1 MLKCACCNGRLEVAV
16 LGATPSQNE
25 RPYRLRVA
33 VDKLSNRD
41 HGLPPRIPFTLGRSM
56 ARKDS
61 VGLSDCLMDRHASFR
76 ISTESFT
83 FTAYEGGLKSGD
95 TNRLRTVSPAFT
107 KIANERNS
115 HANDTVFP
123 LALSRQSRNVLIRAK

>member
-76 ISTESFT
+76 ISTESVTSTIFT
-83 FTAYEGGLKSGD
+83 HSLRLTAREQR
-95 TNRLRTVSPAFT
+95 RLVSPT
-107 KIANERNS
+107 NIAR
-115 HANDTVFP
+115 
-123 LALSRQSRNVLIRAK
+123 RAIARATQATLR